1 MEDQL
6 IRRAKQGDEAAFNL
20 LIDQHREVI
29 FRYAYLIVRDAH
41 TAEDVAQEA
50 ILRIYRYIQR
60 LDETRAFR
68 PWALHIT
75 RNLARNHN
83 RAWGRYKQM
92 LVQFLNGR
100 DGQANDIEAM
110 THAQQQAYHLHQA
123 VSRLKADYQD
133 VIYARYFMGFSVE
146 ESAIALNVAEGTV
159 KSRAHRALCQLKAL
173 IEQEYPQLREEVPH
187 DGGF

>member
-1 MEDQL
+1 VEEQL
-6 IRRAKQGDEAAFNL
+6 IRRAKLGDEAAFNT

-50 ILRIYRYIQR
+50 VLRIYRYLQR

-68 PWALHIT
+68 PWALQIT

-92 LVQFLNGR
+92 LTHFINGR
-100 DGQANDIEAM
+100 DAQHTSDVETL
-110 THAQQQAYHLHQA
+110 THAEQQAYHLHRA
-123 VSRLKADYQD
+123 VSRLKTDYQD
-133 VIYARYFMGFSVE
+133 VIYARFFMGFSVE
-146 ESAIALNVAEGTV
+146 ESAIALSIPEGTV
-159 KSRAHRALCQLKAL
+159 KSRAHRAVCQLKAL
-173 IEQEYPQLREEVPH
+173 IDKEYPQLR
-187 DGGF
+187 DRDFA